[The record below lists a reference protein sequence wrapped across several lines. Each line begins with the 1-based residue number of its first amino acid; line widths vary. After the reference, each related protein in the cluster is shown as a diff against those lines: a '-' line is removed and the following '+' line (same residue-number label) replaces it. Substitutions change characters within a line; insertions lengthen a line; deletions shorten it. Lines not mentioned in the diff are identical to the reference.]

1 MPGAEKLCVC
11 QAQQLGGVQ
20 QNEHGSH
27 QRWMAAMRSCSG
39 RLAALELHYCSCM
52 AGQADGMVEAVW
64 CGLVSLKVDASPGGT
79 TTDSKNYLGSSSSS
93 SRV

>member
-1 MPGAEKLCVC
+1 VPGAEKLCVC

-93 SRV
+93 RV